1 MSAAQLRFAI
11 AVMIAHAATMA
22 YLMIALVMPP
32 DAGIA
37 QAAAGGVAVIANFA
51 FWAMTIEAFYDGLE
65 RTDTCHS

>member
-22 YLMIALVMPP
+22 YLIIALVMPP

-37 QAAAGGVAVIANFA
+37 QAAAGDGFA
-51 FWAMTIEAFYDGLE
+51 FWTMAIEAFYDGLE
-65 RTDTCHS
+65 RTDRCHR